1 MSDIYLYCYEK
12 IIKKITSNYDEY
24 LEGEEIFIK
33 KFLKKIIIKKY
44 NINDNYNIYINDIY
58 SNIIFEIN
66 ETITDFEYNFN

>member
-44 NINDNYNIYINDIY
+44 NINDHYNIYINDIY
-58 SNIIFEIN
+58 NNIIFEIN

>member
-58 SNIIFEIN
+58 NNIIFEIN